1 MKSDVCSHASETKR
15 ERERT
20 RKRVVPL
27 SVSYSPGIGS
37 AFRYKWHPSGPEHCG
52 PDESVSV
59 NNLPTANPL
68 HHDLMEHVTLIHMS
82 LSVCVH
88 VLFIW
93 MHVLVCEY
101 ETGSDSA
108 GLVSY
113 YNSVH
118 KYILVPVVTHDGLSS
133 SSLAPSDR
141 WFVANC
147 AGQTWSLAL
156 MPPTNWQTLQP
167 INVFTRCHFPAST

>member
-1 MKSDVCSHASETKR
+1 MCCVQRGKSNVCSHASETKR
-15 ERERT
+15 EHGQG
-20 RKRVVPL
+20 KRVVPL

-52 PDESVSV
+52 ADESVSV

-68 HHDLMEHVTLIHMS
+68 HHDLMEHVTLIS
-82 LSVCVH
+82 LSVGVH

-101 ETGSDSA
+101 KMGREFA

-113 YNSVH
+113 SHRVH
-118 KYILVPVVTHDGLSS
+118 EYVLVPVVINDGLKS
-133 SSLAPSDR
+133 SSLALSDR

-147 AGQTWSLAL
+147 PGQTWSFARVL
-156 MPPTNWQTLQP
+156 
-167 INVFTRCHFPAST
+167 